1 MQHVVVGNN
10 MKKLIA
16 LLLISVLLGCNSIS
30 ENKKIEITEK
40 SELSEKEK
48 GENEEW
54 NFKTHLDKAIEYP
67 LKKLNRK
74 PISESKSETL
84 RIWRFPGGGA
94 VFEQMLE
101 FKKANSE
108 LTFHS
113 YLIEEYEKENK
124 LSKLNFTKRINERGI
139 ISELKSIISDSE
151 FIKTEDSEKYCEP
164 FLGCADVYL
173 VEFTNGNKTNK
184 FIINHNIEKC
194 DNKKAKNSKKIF
206 KIMNEII

>member
-1 MQHVVVGNN
+1 MNR
-10 MKKLIA
+10 LIA
-16 LLLISVLLGCNSIS
+16 LLLILLIFGCNSIS
-30 ENKKIEITEK
+30 EKKKSEITEK
-40 SELSEKEK
+40 SELNEKEK
-48 GENEEW
+48 GDNDEW
-54 NFKTHLDKAIEYP
+54 NFKEYLDKEIEYP

-74 PISESKSETL
+74 SISELKSETL

-101 FKKANSE
+101 FNKTNSE

-113 YLIEEYEKENK
+113 YLIEEFEKENQ
-124 LSKLNFTKRINERGI
+124 LSKLNFSKKINEKGI

-151 FIKTEDSEKYCEP
+151 FIEAQDSEKYCEP
-164 FLGCADVYL
+164 FWGCADVYL
-173 VEFTNGNKTNK
+173 VEFTNGNKTTK

-194 DNKKAKNSKKIF
+194 DNKKAENSKKIF

>member
-1 MQHVVVGNN
+1 

-16 LLLISVLLGCNSIS
+16 LLLISGLFGCNSIS
-30 ENKKIEITEK
+30 EKKKIEITEK

-54 NFKTHLDKAIEYP
+54 NFKTYLDNAIEYP

-74 PISESKSETL
+74 PISELKSETL
-84 RIWRFPGGGA
+84 RIWKFPGGGA